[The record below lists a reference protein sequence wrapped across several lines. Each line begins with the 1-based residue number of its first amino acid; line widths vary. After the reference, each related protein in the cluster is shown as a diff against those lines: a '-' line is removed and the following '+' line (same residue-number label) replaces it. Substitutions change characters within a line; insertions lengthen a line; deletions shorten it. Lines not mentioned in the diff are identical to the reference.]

1 MRVLSPPDR
10 AHLAWSGACVLTS
23 LSPFGDMWVTSQ
35 EWEEEGKKIIH
46 KKALLCC
53 VCCRQRSIERVV
65 FAENRD

>member
-10 AHLAWSGACVLTS
+10 AHSAWSGACVLTS

-46 KKALLCC
+46 KKALLC
-53 VCCRQRSIERVV
+53 VCLLQTE
-65 FAENRD
+65 EY